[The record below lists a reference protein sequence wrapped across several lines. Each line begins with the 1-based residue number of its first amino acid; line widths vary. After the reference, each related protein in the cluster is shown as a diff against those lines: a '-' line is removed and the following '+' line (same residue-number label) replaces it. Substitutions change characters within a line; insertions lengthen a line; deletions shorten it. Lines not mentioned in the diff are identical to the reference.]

1 MEAVIAWIRA
11 RIKGDLLPWY
21 DQQSA
26 AHHFGLSYR
35 EVEKMALEN
44 SLLPARYQRNRNMLS
59 LQEQLQLFRSRVV
72 VIGCGGLGGYIIEEL
87 ARLGVGQ
94 IVAVDHDVFEEHNLN
109 RQLLATP
116 DFLGLNKVAAAARRV
131 DRLNPAV
138 DLVPICEAFGAENA
152 SRILAGAHI
161 AVDGLDSIGVRL
173 ELAEGCRRENIPLV
187 YGSIAGWYGYVGS
200 QFPGERTLEKIF
212 GEDPKGQGM
221 ENELGNPSFT
231 PAVIASLEVAEVC
244 KILLK
249 RGAPAQ
255 RRCISVDLLDMEFV
269 EIDC

>member
-173 ELAEGCRRENIPLV
+173 KLAEGCRRENIPLV